1 MSTFEEMEFRQG
13 FAGGCYVN
21 GTETCVAQPEDY
33 CDEGSFVSAHYVRS
47 NSGHPL
53 RYCAGDLED
62 VAIGRCGDSGK
73 CSNLQSRCEDESSF
87 VAFDPTCTT
96 TQDLSFLSNNNGML
110 FVTYGKCGDRC
121 VWSSEDCLEGE
132 AYTLN
137 DPECTSEKVQIGACF
152 AGHAFCAVGQKSCT
166 QPNLPDEP
174 FWTHQEVQ
182 QKIGA
187 NCFLSSLPGPPT
199 SRPTWAPR
207 TVSPAAAP
215 SSYVDINPNNNSNVA
230 ASTLDE
236 NGILNSNSNSGLR
249 TGTLVAIVAVVAV
262 VFGIAIGV
270 GTVNCKR
277 KDEEKEAWRIDKQ
290 PTLPV
295 EDLETSH
302 QIEIADSENLSD
314 I

>member
-1 MSTFEEMEFRQG
+1 MSNTFEEMEFRQG

-33 CDEGSFVSAHYVRS
+33 CDEGTFVSAHYVRS

-96 TQDLSFLSNNNGML
+96 TQDLSSSSSSSNDNNGMM

-132 AYTLN
+132 AYILN
-137 DPECTSEKVQIGACF
+137 DPECTAEKVQIGACF

-174 FWTHQEVQ
+174 FWTHQEVL

-187 NCFLSSLPGPPT
+187 NCFLSSLPRPP
-199 SRPTWAPR
+199 SI
-207 TVSPAAAP
+207 SPVAAP
-215 SSYVDINPNNNSNVA
+215 SSNVDINPNNNNNNNNVA
-230 ASTLDE
+230 ATLDE
-236 NGILNSNSNSGLR
+236 NGILNSNSNSGLA
-249 TGTLVAIVAVVAV
+249 LVAIVAVVAIV
-262 VFGIAIGV
+262 VGILIGV
-270 GTVNCKR
+270 STVYCKR